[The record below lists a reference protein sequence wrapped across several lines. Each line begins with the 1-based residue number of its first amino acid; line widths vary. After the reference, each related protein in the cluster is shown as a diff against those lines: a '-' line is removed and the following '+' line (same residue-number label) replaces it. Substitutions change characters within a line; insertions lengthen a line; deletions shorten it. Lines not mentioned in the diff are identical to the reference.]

1 MTFENMSMTTY
12 EKLQKNGLYLN
23 PDDVERICKKYQIK
37 ELSVFGSALRDDFGK
52 DSDVDLLILFINN
65 FGHTLLDIVDIK
77 DEFKLLLGKEIDLA
91 FKDRLKYP
99 IRRENILST
108 SEVLFAC

>member
-1 MTFENMSMTTY
+1 MAYLETY
-12 EKLQKNGLYLN
+12 EKLQKNGLNLN
-23 PDDVERICKKYQIK
+23 PDDVERICKKYRIK
-37 ELSVFGSALRDDFGK
+37 ELSVFGSALRDDFREE
-52 DSDVDLLILFINN
+52 SDVDLLILFINN

-99 IRRENILST
+99 VRRENILST
-108 SEVLFAC
+108 SEILYAC